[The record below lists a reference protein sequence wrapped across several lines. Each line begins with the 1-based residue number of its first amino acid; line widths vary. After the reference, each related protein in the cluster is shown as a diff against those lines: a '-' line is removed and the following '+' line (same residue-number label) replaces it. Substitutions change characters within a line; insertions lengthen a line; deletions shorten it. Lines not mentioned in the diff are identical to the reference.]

1 MSVVRLGIAI
11 VTLAACCA
19 AGCSREPE
27 AKRQSGRNPPSI
39 GFIDAP
45 AAGAVLGPRF
55 VASGWA
61 IDESNVERV
70 RIFLDDQM
78 VANIP
83 LAVMRPD
90 VEQAYKM
97 QFSIGRPHGFSV
109 AIDSGA
115 RRGYCTMRFEALDG
129 RGALTQF
136 ATVQVRI
143 EP

>member
-1 MSVVRLGIAI
+1 MNLRGLLI
-11 VTLAACCA
+11 VALAASCA
-19 AGCSREPE
+19 ASCSREPKV
-27 AKRQSGRNPPSI
+27 KRQTDRNLPTI

-45 AAGAVLGPRF
+45 AAGAVLGPKF
-55 VASGWA
+55 IASGWA
-61 IDESNVERV
+61 LDESNVERV
-70 RIFLDDQM
+70 RIYLDDQM
-78 VANIP
+78 VANVP

-90 VEQAYKM
+90 VEL
-97 QFSIGRPHGFSV
+97 QFKVASGTAGQPHGFSV

-115 RRGYCTMRFEALDG
+115 RKGYCTIRFEALDG

>member
-1 MSVVRLGIAI
+1 MRRSARSFVI
-11 VTLAACCA
+11 VTLALLCA
-19 AGCSREPE
+19 AACSREPE
-27 AKRQSGRNPPSI
+27 ARRQTTRNPPTI

-45 AAGAVLGPRF
+45 AAGAVLGPKF
-55 VASGWA
+55 VTSGWA
-61 IDESNVERV
+61 LDESHVERV
-70 RIFLDDQM
+70 RIYLDDEM
-78 VANIP
+78 VANVP

-90 VEQAYKM
+90 VEQAYKV
-97 QFSIGRPHGFSV
+97 SAGAGRPHGFSV

-115 RRGYCTMRFEALDG
+115 RKGYCTIRFEALDG